1 MRILILALS
10 VCLFTYT
17 LSAQVGIATTVPSAQ
32 LELANNPL
40 APNFPLLELNPQ
52 TAPVGT
58 ATGQLA
64 VIGNQ
69 LFMYDATRAKWLSTS
84 ATPLSW
90 SKTGSA
96 SNENLRFGGDVAN
109 NNSGA
114 AMPYNGTI
122 VFVSAQSSGGNATKG
137 FDVRVRS
144 GSTTLS
150 TTTFNLIANNF
161 TNTSYNVD
169 FVAGN
174 YINVYAVPAGAAVTD
189 PAVTVW
195 VKWRK

>member
-10 VCLFTYT
+10 VCLYTYT